1 MSLLTK
7 LSLISEILRSV
18 SNGHNSIDKITDVLS
33 ERPNVFGSDV
43 SSLIP
48 LVRKFNFIA
57 GEDGDLKVTEQ
68 GLAFMNYLQGSF
80 EETAKVVSP
89 TDSDL
94 LHDEYGNEMYPS
106 VGTAFNETI
115 KKYEGNE
122 EVLGDLQKLYEKI
135 SVQFDVSQQVG
146 SDDVLLLTASIPPGM
161 GEKIPQE
168 LRGAV
173 IHHNDAVKKVVQDT
187 SRELLVSSPYMDI
200 GTLKML
206 IGNLNASRKTCKI
219 ITSDK
224 QRLFDWGQL
233 DKFKNFLNRH
243 FLQYEIRLVKK
254 EDSISHAKAWI
265 SEKSVHITSANILEN
280 SQTDNFEL
288 GIYSTQRA
296 LVKSARILFEK
307 VWKNGDKI

>member
-1 MSLLTK
+1 MGLLTK

-43 SSLIP
+43 LSLIP
-48 LVRKFNFIA
+48 LVRKFSFIA
-57 GEDGDLKVTEQ
+57 GEDGDLRVTEQ

-80 EETAKVVSP
+80 EEATKVASP

-106 VGTAFNETI
+106 VGTAFHEAI
-115 KKYEGNE
+115 KKYKGNKD
-122 EVLGDLQKLYEKI
+122 VLDDLKKISEKI
-135 SVQFDVSQQVG
+135 SIQFDASQQVG

-161 GEKIPQE
+161 GDKIPQE
-168 LRGAV
+168 LKGAV

-187 SRELLVSSPYMDI
+187 SRELLVSSPFMDI

-219 ITSDK
+219 ITSDR

-233 DKFKNFLNRH
+233 DKFKNFLNSH
-243 FLQYEIRLVKK
+243 FLQYEIRFVKK

-296 LVKSARILFEK
+296 LVNSARILFDK
-307 VWKNGDKI
+307 VWKNGDRI

>member
-43 SSLIP
+43 LSLIP
-48 LVRKFNFIA
+48 LVRKFRFVA
-57 GEDGDLKVTEQ
+57 GEDDDLKVTEQ
-68 GLAFMNYLQGSF
+68 GLAFMNYLQASF
-80 EETAKVVSP
+80 EEATKVASP

-94 LHDEYGNEMYPS
+94 PHDEYGNEMYPS
-106 VGTAFNETI
+106 VGTAFNEAI
-115 KKYEGNE
+115 RKYKGNE
-122 EVLGDLQKLYEKI
+122 DVLGDLKKLSEKI
-135 SVQFDVSQQVG
+135 SVQFDASQQVG
-146 SDDVLLLTASIPPGM
+146 TDNVLLLTASIPPGM
-161 GEKIPQE
+161 GDKIPQE

-173 IHHNDAVKKVVQDT
+173 IHHNEAVKKVVQDT
-187 SRELLVSSPYMDI
+187 SRDLLVSSPYMHI

-206 IGNLNASRKTCKI
+206 IGNLNTFRKTCKI
-219 ITSDK
+219 ITSDNK
-224 QRLFDWGQL
+224 RLFDYGQL
-233 DKFKNFLNRH
+233 DKFKNFLNSH

-254 EDSISHAKAWI
+254 EGSISHAKAWI